1 VALGGVSKIGAGLLA
16 GAALALTSTTAM
28 SADLYSGGLKDGP
41 VAVNPFT
48 WSVWAGVTTDYQF
61 RGISQN
67 RRDATFQ
74 GGADVSYGIF
84 YAGTALSG
92 VNFDSRYNNNLQVDS
107 NLEVDF
113 YAGVKPVWNG
123 VTFDFGVITYNYPN
137 QLKGTADLNFV
148 EIKAGA
154 SKTIW
159 SDLTAGV
166 TAYYSPDY
174 TGEVGGA
181 WAVEGTLSKPVYKY
195 ADVDFTLSGTVG
207 HQFFD
212 EEDKYS
218 LNDYTYGNVGL
229 TAAYK
234 AFSVD
239 FRYWNTTLDKGE
251 APGGADTSYAQ
262 AGSAFVATA
271 KVTY

>member
-1 VALGGVSKIGAGLLA
+1 
-16 GAALALTSTTAM
+16 M

-48 WSVWAGVTTDYQF
+48 WSVWAGGTSDYIF

-92 VNFDSRYNNNLQVDS
+92 VNFDSKYGNGSYDA

-113 YAGVKPVWNG
+113 YAGIKPVWNG
-123 VTFDFGVITYNYPN
+123 VTFDFGVITYNYPHQQN
-137 QLKGTADLNFV
+137 NTYDLDFV

-174 TGEVGGA
+174 TGENGGA

-207 HQFFD
+207 HQFFERD
-212 EEDKYS
+212 ISNGSK
-218 LNDYTYGNVGL
+218 LNEYTYGNVGL
-229 TAAYK
+229 SAVYK
-234 AFSVD
+234 AFTVD
-239 FRYWNTTLDKGE
+239 LRYWDTTLDVGE
-251 APGGADTSYAQ
+251 APAGVDSSVSQ
-262 AGSAFVATA
+262 AGSAVVLSA